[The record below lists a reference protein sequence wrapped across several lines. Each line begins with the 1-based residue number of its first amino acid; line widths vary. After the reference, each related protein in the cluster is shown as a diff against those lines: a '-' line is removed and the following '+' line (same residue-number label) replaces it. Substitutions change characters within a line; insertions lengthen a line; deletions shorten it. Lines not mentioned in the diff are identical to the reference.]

1 MVVALAALFFAVGGS
16 AFALGQKTSPQAR
29 CATGA
34 IKGIAYV
41 TGDPHVGLANI
52 SGTWSSASAL
62 FGSSFNCTGG
72 KVEVKGDE
80 ATNGGT
86 AFDVRFDGN
95 PGTIAIGSPVTGAES
110 AALAVTR
117 LPDGSF
123 RVAIGGAGPSDS
135 FVIRNN
141 IGFVIVLI

>member
-1 MVVALAALFFAVGGS
+1 MVVALTALFFAVGGS
-16 AFALGQKTSPQAR
+16 AFALGQKTTPQSR

-41 TGDPHVGLANI
+41 TGDPHVGLANM
-52 SGTWSSASAL
+52 SGTWSSAASL
-62 FGSSFNCTGG
+62 FGSTFNCTGG
-72 KVEVKGDE
+72 KVEVKNDE
-80 ATNGGT
+80 TTNGGS

-95 PGTIAIGSPVTGAES
+95 PGTVAIGTPVTGAES

-123 RVAIGGAGPSDS
+123 RVAVGGALPNGTWGA
-135 FVIRNN
+135 RNN